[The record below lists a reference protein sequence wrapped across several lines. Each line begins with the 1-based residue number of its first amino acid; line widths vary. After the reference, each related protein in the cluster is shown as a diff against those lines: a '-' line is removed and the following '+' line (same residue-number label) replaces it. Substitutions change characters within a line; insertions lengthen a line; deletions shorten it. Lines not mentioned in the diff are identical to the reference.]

1 MIPDLISLNLM
12 KLIFHRQILKANKWI
27 KNSLLCKIEQ
37 DFNTYMQTNKSFL
50 VKESI
55 LYQKILKEEKYYEMK
70 GFIDPAMKAAL

>member
-1 MIPDLISLNLM
+1 
-12 KLIFHRQILKANKWI
+12 
-27 KNSLLCKIEQ
+27 
-37 DFNTYMQTNKSFL
+37 MQTNKSFL